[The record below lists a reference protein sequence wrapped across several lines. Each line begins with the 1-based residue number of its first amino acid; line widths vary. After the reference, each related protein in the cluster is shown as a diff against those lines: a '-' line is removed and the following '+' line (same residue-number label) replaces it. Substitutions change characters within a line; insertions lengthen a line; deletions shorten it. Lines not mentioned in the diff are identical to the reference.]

1 MLVVLFWVFI
11 TAVLV
16 GILALGHFFVGMKLL
31 PYFLKYELE
40 KHGEKTCYDCSSSL
54 RMDSSLYLYRYIS
67 TIGRDKWDAMG
78 KENRDKIR
86 DTCATRDED
95 KGVREYED
103 SLEHCK
109 RRANKKSSAWLKHLP
124 KVMKDQALGSALD
137 SIGEEKLRLREIDLA
152 VERYRAEELTPAEA
166 WDMLFEKAQTADKE
180 L

>member
-11 TAVLV
+11 TAVLLGALV
-16 GILALGHFFVGMKLL
+16 LGHFFVGMKLL

-40 KHGEKTCYDCSSSL
+40 KHGEKKCYDCASIFRVGSTH
-54 RMDSSLYLYRYIS
+54 YLYRHIS
-67 TIGRDKWDAMG
+67 SIGRDNWVAMSQ
-78 KENRDKIR
+78 EERDRIR
-86 DTCATRDED
+86 DSYTTSDED
-95 KGVREYED
+95 EGAREYEN

-124 KVMKDQALGSALD
+124 KVMKDQALGTALD

-166 WDMLFEKAQTADKE
+166 WDMLFEKAQITGKE
-180 L
+180 